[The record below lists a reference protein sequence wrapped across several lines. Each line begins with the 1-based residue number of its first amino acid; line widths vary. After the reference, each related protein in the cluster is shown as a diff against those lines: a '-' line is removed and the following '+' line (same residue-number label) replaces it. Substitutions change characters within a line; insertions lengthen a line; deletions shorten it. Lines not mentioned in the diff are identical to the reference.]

1 MNEWALFPPPT
12 DFLVLQALFTIAMV
26 SKIIRAKDLGQ
37 GNLGVRE
44 LRPGEPGALPEVVVL
59 DCNSWEP
66 YGAGQWPG
74 FPNKARAGGFWNM
87 VQQHDPHLKEAL
99 SKLVEANHSSLEDL
113 TCALRAF
120 ARGRLEAEVFED
132 LMHILVQTQVLGITP
147 EGRLAQPLLPDNQR
161 HDLVP
166 GKVWLLKPFPAEG
179 KGLRGSGARQ
189 AQHSQ

>member
-1 MNEWALFPPPT
+1 MIRTSRRPS
-12 DFLVLQALFTIAMV
+12 V
-26 SKIIRAKDLGQ
+26 SL
-37 GNLGVRE
+37 
-44 LRPGEPGALPEVVVL
+44 
-59 DCNSWEP
+59 W
-66 YGAGQWPG
+66 
-74 FPNKARAGGFWNM
+74 
-87 VQQHDPHLKEAL
+87 
-99 SKLVEANHSSLEDL
+99 ANHSSLEDL

-120 ARGRLEAEVFED
+120 TRGRLEAEVFED

-161 HDLVP
+161 HDLEP

>member
-1 MNEWALFPPPT
+1 M
-12 DFLVLQALFTIAMV
+12 
-26 SKIIRAKDLGQ
+26 
-37 GNLGVRE
+37 
-44 LRPGEPGALPEVVVL
+44 

-74 FPNKARAGGFWNM
+74 FPNKACAGGFWI
-87 VQQHDPHLKEAL
+87 VVRLHDPHLK
-99 SKLVEANHSSLEDL
+99 LVEANQSSLEDL

-120 ARGRLEAEVFED
+120 ALGKEVFEG

-147 EGRLAQPLLPDNQR
+147 EGRLAQP
-161 HDLVP
+161 

-179 KGLRGSGARQ
+179 KGLRGSEARQ

>member
-1 MNEWALFPPPT
+1 MGSRCLNVNEWALFPPPT

-26 SKIIRAKDLGQ
+26 SKIIRVKDLGQ

-87 VQQHDPHLKEAL
+87 VQQHDPRLKEAL

-161 HDLVP
+161 SCP
-166 GKVWLLKPFPAEG
+166 
-179 KGLRGSGARQ
+179 
-189 AQHSQ
+189 